1 MAKKIFA
8 TGATGYIGGD
18 AIYALLRANPEYEV
32 SCLVRSA
39 AKATELAARHPS
51 IRIVDGTL
59 DDLELLEEEAANA
72 DIVCNFAHATHE
84 PSVSALAKGLARR
97 QRAGYGYLIHTMG
110 SGTMIYEDVVQ
121 RRFGEHSDKIFNDSE
136 GLPEVLAVPDFAKA
150 RGAEKAVRDAGAENN
165 DRVKTAIVCTGSA
178 YGHGRGLVEYRVS
191 AIHELVRCTL
201 SRGHGLQVGSGKSA
215 WRNVYIRDLSD
226 VFVKLI
232 TRAVNDE
239 PDSEDAEKSVWGG
252 EGGYYFV
259 ENGEHVWGELA
270 RAISDEAVAQGL
282 IQDGD
287 IESIDAAEAA
297 RLAPMCN
304 FFWGCNARVEG
315 RRPARVLNWQPV
327 GPSLVEEL
335 EVIVKKE
342 AEKLGLS

>member
-1 MAKKIFA
+1 MTKKIFA

-18 AIYALLRANPEYEV
+18 AIYALLSASPEYEV
-32 SCLVRSA
+32 SCLVRSG
-39 AKATELAARHPS
+39 AKATELVARHPS
-51 IRIVDGTL
+51 VRIVDGTL
-59 DDLELLEEEAANA
+59 DDLELLEEAAANA

-97 QRAGYGYLIHTMG
+97 QRPGHGYLIHTMG
-110 SGTMIYEDVVQ
+110 SGTMIYDDVIQ
-121 RRFGEHSDKIFNDSE
+121 RRFGEHSDKVFNDVE

-150 RGAEKAVRDAGAENN
+150 RGAENAVRDVGVKNP
-165 DRVKTAIVCTGSA
+165 DRVRTAVVCTGSA
-178 YGHGRGLVEYRVS
+178 YGPGRGLVEYRTS

-201 SRGHGLQVGSGKSA
+201 SRGHALQVGAGKSA

-232 TRAVNDE
+232 THATNDE
-239 PDSEDAEKSVWGG
+239 QDSDNTDESVWGG
-252 EGGYYFV
+252 SGGYYFV

-282 IQDGD
+282 IQGGD

-297 RLAPMCN
+297 SLAPMCN

-315 RRPARVLNWQPV
+315 RRAARGLNWKPV
-327 GPSLVEEL
+327 GPPLVKEL
-335 EVIVKKE
+335 EVIVQKE